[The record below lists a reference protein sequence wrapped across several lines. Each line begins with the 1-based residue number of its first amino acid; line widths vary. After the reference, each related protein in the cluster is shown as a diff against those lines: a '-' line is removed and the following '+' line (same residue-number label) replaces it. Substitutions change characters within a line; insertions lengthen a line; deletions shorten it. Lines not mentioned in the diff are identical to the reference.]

1 MGYKLPLVVLS
12 LLAVAPTSALPSFF
26 KRESKPRLSVAVD
39 VGTESLRV
47 AVFDEDGVVVGS
59 ATEAHET
66 FYPAPGRAE
75 QVPDAWWHNL
85 GVACKRAVGDRA
97 ADVAA
102 LCLATTSCTVV
113 ACDAAGAPLRDC
125 LLWMDARSA
134 TEAEDI
140 LEMGAGDPALRVNS
154 GGAGPISAE
163 WMLPKALWLKR
174 HEPETWDNA
183 AVVCECQDWLN
194 FKLTGGW
201 AAGGSNVA
209 TRWHCDGA
217 LAVAEPPPAAGPF
230 RPFGGRPSAL
240 LAKIGLADLEDKWPM
255 RCVATGAAV
264 GTLTKAAAA
273 HLGLPRSVVV
283 AQGGADA
290 FVGIVGAG
298 CATAKGGVV
307 VVTGSSH
314 LHLACGPLRDL
325 ENTRGAPSCWGGYRG
340 APLPSLTLAE
350 GGQSSTGSALR
361 LASRLL
367 GDDDL
372 KALDEL
378 ADGVP
383 VGCEGLSAL
392 ETLQGA
398 RTPVCDPH
406 ARGALVGLSL
416 AHGKAHVWRAAL
428 EAVCLGTR
436 NSLEGLS
443 RALKDDGDD
452 DDAPLH
458 VCGGATKSE
467 IFLQM
472 HADAC
477 GRAVVVGENPDAPLL
492 GAAVLA
498 FAALD
503 RAARPKLDVE
513 RAVESRVKRM
523 VRPKTRLEPRPYQS
537 AAFDRLDRRVRSRLA
552 PAVAPISRAC
562 ADLAAAEVPADDR
575 PRPPRKDLPGGLRP
589 VVAPSLLAADP
600 ANLADAARA
609 ALSAGATWLHVDV
622 FDGSKAC
629 GGALSNMGPGTV
641 SALRAALGPD
651 AFLDV
656 HAGVRH
662 LDVEA
667 YRDASQLTFQFEA
680 VDEPVAACK
689 QIRALGLRA
698 GVCVAPSTPADAL
711 DPLLDAGLVDL
722 VDVLFVE
729 PGRGGQDFNEDC
741 LEKLR
746 HVRAR
751 APGVDLMADGGIH
764 ETTAY
769 LAAAAGANVLVAG
782 TFCFRDRGRH
792 LEAAVDALH
801 AALAEGAGH
810 AHVDQQR
817 NIM

>member
-1 MGYKLPLVVLS
+1 MGYKLPPILLY
-12 LLAVAPTSALPSFF
+12 LLAIAPATRALPSFF
-26 KRESKPRLSVAVD
+26 KRESKPRLAVAVD

-97 ADVAA
+97 ADVAS

-140 LEMGAGDPALRVNS
+140 LEMGAGEPALRVNS

-209 TRWHCDGA
+209 
-217 LAVAEPPPAAGPF
+217 AVALRRRCGRRGAAASRGPF

-298 CATAKGGVV
+298 CATARGGVV
-307 VVTGSSH
+307 V
-314 LHLACGPLRDL
+314 A
-325 ENTRGAPSCWGGYRG
+325 
-340 APLPSLTLAE
+340 
-350 GGQSSTGSALR
+350 
-361 LASRLL
+361 
-367 GDDDL
+367 
-372 KALDEL
+372 
-378 ADGVP
+378 
-383 VGCEGLSAL
+383 
-392 ETLQGA
+392 
-398 RTPVCDPH
+398 H
-406 ARGALVGLSL
+406 A
-416 AHGKAHVWRAAL
+416 WRAAL

-472 HADAC
+472 HADAAAAR
-477 GRAVVVGENPDAPLL
+477 GRRRREPAPLL

-651 AFLDV
+651 AS
-656 HAGVRH
+656 ARSGSAR
-662 LDVEA
+662 
-667 YRDASQLTFQFEA
+667 ASASHRPRPRRPT
-680 VDEPVAACK
+680 
-689 QIRALGLRA
+689 RS
-698 GVCVAPSTPADAL
+698 ST
-711 DPLLDAGLVDL
+711 GLVDL

-741 LEKLR
+741 LER
-746 HVRAR
+746 GTSAR

-764 ETTAY
+764 ETAAPRRRGAASRRGHVASAT
-769 LAAAAGANVLVAG
+769 AAA
-782 TFCFRDRGRH
+782 TSRRPSTR
-792 LEAAVDALH
+792 H

-817 NIM
+817 NIA